1 MRPFIPSLRYLLG
14 LLLIAQVAVKRRFH
28 LPPTLKAFA
37 AEQAL
42 DTCPQ
47 PDAAPR
53 PALALARMDLDGV
66 NER

>member
-28 LPPTLKAFA
+28 LPTLKAFA